1 MGISW
6 ENDIE
11 NADNNIYLMD
21 LQWGLNYIYLDIVS
35 GEILYNWNANLI
47 LLTLYWIVGIGSTM
61 DSWDSDTGVMLNELA
76 PVLVLN

>member
-6 ENDIE
+6 ENYIE

-35 GEILYNWNANLI
+35 GKILYNWNANLI

-61 DSWDSDTGVMLNELA
+61 DSWDSDTGVLLNELA